1 MKKSIGTQ
9 SYRTRRQAENRTISQ
24 GLRNFATPAKFL
36 TVRNLLPIFS
46 FDFLTSFFF
55 VSPHFV
61 PVIVYCFCHFGN
73 LHCFG
78 WYIMPKQHFV
88 KTVFVFLLNFWKA
101 CQTSSRLLFIFLS
114 FSFHFITSKT
124 PSEDDNSED
133 EWLNPLI
140 P

>member
-9 SYRTRRQAENRTISQ
+9 SYKTRRQAENTEQFRKGCKILHSCPFFILT
-24 GLRNFATPAKFL
+24 FL
-36 TVRNLLPIFS
+36 PPLL
-46 FDFLTSFFF
+46 
-55 VSPHFV
+55 VSPHFI

-88 KTVFVFLLNFWKA
+88 KTVLVLLLNFWES
-101 CQTSSRLLFIFLS
+101 CRTSSRLLS
-114 FSFHFITSKT
+114 FSLIFSHFLTSQT

-133 EWLNPLI
+133 EWLNPLL